1 MTDIKYFFQFLFI
14 IILFLIFKLL
24 GLKYSSILS
33 SKIFKTLGPFF
44 RSNDISHSN
53 LSKAFPH
60 LDKNERKKIIN
71 KMWEN
76 YGKIFAEY
84 LFLKDF
90 RLSKNFSKRIII
102 ENENEINLIK
112 EEAKPVIFISGHFN
126 NFELMAMY
134 IEKSGIDIAAIYRP
148 LNNKFL
154 NPIMENIRKN
164 YICKK
169 QIKKGIAGTKDLLKY
184 FKNGNSVALMIDQRV
199 SEEIYQLVSKKNKSI
214 HLEKFLKFPENF
226 KNEILEKKWSELT
239 KIRDVCNIS
248 IEEKRASKEIGSS
261 LEADLKIK
269 LNEKYKKIVT
279 NIDLSELCIVSKTDI
294 NFDKQTDILVE
305 TKKALGQ
312 KCPVC
317 WKISIEPCK
326 RHSL

>member
-14 IILFLIFKLL
+14 FILFLIFKLL

-60 LDKNERKKIIN
+60 LDNNERKKIIN

-112 EEAKPVIFISGHFN
+112 EEAKPVFFISGHFN

-134 IEKSGIDIAAIYRP
+134 IEKSGIDLAAIYRP

-169 QIKKGIAGTKDLLKY
+169 QIKKGITGTKELLKE
-184 FKNGNSVALMIDQRV
+184 FKKGTSIALMIDQRV
-199 SEEIYQLVSKKNKSI
+199 SEGIHSEFFNQKALTTTIPAQFVKKFNAKIVPVYIERIGENRFKIKFYKSIKFSSNDTLESITLSLNILLEEMIKKN
-214 HLEKFLKFPENF
+214 PEQWIWTHN
-226 KNEILEKKWSELT
+226 
-239 KIRDVCNIS
+239 R
-248 IEEKRASKEIGSS
+248 
-261 LEADLKIK
+261 
-269 LNEKYKKIVT
+269 
-279 NIDLSELCIVSKTDI
+279 
-294 NFDKQTDILVE
+294 
-305 TKKALGQ
+305 
-312 KCPVC
+312 
-317 WKISIEPCK
+317 WK
-326 RHSL
+326 

>member
-14 IILFLIFKLL
+14 FILFLIFKLL

-60 LDKNERKKIIN
+60 LDNNERKKIIN

-90 RLSKNFSKRIII
+90 RLSKNFSERIII
-102 ENENEINLIK
+102 ENKNEINLIK

-134 IEKSGIDIAAIYRP
+134 IEKSGIDLAAIYRP

-184 FKNGNSVALMIDQRV
+184 FKNGHSVALMIDQRV
-199 SEEIYQLVSKKNKSI
+199 SEGIHSEFFNQKALTTTIPAQFVKKFNAKIVPVYIERIGESRFKIKFYKSIKFSSNDTLESITLSLNILLEEMIKKN
-214 HLEKFLKFPENF
+214 PEQW
-226 KNEILEKKWSELT
+226 IWSHN
-239 KIRDVCNIS
+239 R
-248 IEEKRASKEIGSS
+248 
-261 LEADLKIK
+261 
-269 LNEKYKKIVT
+269 
-279 NIDLSELCIVSKTDI
+279 
-294 NFDKQTDILVE
+294 
-305 TKKALGQ
+305 
-312 KCPVC
+312 
-317 WKISIEPCK
+317 WK
-326 RHSL
+326 